1 MKINFLDF
9 FRKNN
14 DLQDIYSASGF
25 EVLAKSVN
33 TYPFFLCLESNNVY
47 AYSSRFMVKP
57 GDVGKVG
64 EIIESSFR
72 KKIENEKVCL
82 INNEK
87 IVHYYKFNEFSQI
100 VLDIITN
107 DNDLIRKLCNEHFEP
122 PAPDTVFPYSY
133 FESVGS
139 LQGQIDL
146 WWNVY
151 WSPFWISLSEEDKA
165 KYLERNNI
173 SGELREFL
181 ILHS

>member
-25 EVLAKSVN
+25 EVLAKSIN

-57 GDVGKVG
+57 GDVDKV
-64 EIIESSFR
+64 EKIIESFFR

-100 VLDIITN
+100 VLEIITN

-122 PAPDTVFPYSY
+122 PAPDTVFPYSD

-139 LQGQIDL
+139 LQGQIGL
-146 WWNVY
+146 WWSVY
-151 WSPFWISLSEEDKA
+151 WSPFWISLSAEDKA

-173 SGELREFL
+173 SSELREFL